1 MKMIFI
7 YIHPK
12 DYNLILIRLIVEWP
26 QRKFR
31 DFILGSFHF
40 VILTLKFFR
49 LFCID
54 AEYRISISV
63 FM

>member
-31 DFILGSFHF
+31 DFVLGAFHF
-40 VILTLKFFR
+40 VIFYH
-49 LFCID
+49 LF
-54 AEYRISISV
+54 
-63 FM
+63 